1 MREREGTNQQKLK
14 CSTFL
19 ARDCR
24 TRRRQAQLQKNGFM
38 GSIMQATMEANNG
51 KVESQLVE
59 TVQQVHT
66 ETSLSASHLAA

>member
-1 MREREGTNQQKLK
+1 MNEGTE
-14 CSTFL
+14 
-19 ARDCR
+19 
-24 TRRRQAQLQKNGFM
+24 RRKSAKTEMFNIVVRQRQAQLQKNGFM
-38 GSIMQATMEANNG
+38 GSIGVSCKLPWKQKNG